1 MSQQHVNRILERD
14 TVEIN
19 KLLLVSQALEF
30 NFFQLFHS
38 SKDEK
43 FTGKN
48 TAVAY
53 GGGFNYAHVGDKI
66 TNGDAAIAE
75 LKMTSLDELLKSE
88 KERSAA
94 LKDTL
99 DSKNMIISMLQ
110 EKIRMWEEK
119 VESQQLLIDSLQE
132 KLKSY
137 E

>member
-1 MSQQHVNRILERD
+1 MRRINVSQQYVNRILERD

-30 NFFQLFHS
+30 NFFQLFYS

-88 KERSAA
+88 KERSVA

-99 DSKNMIISMLQ
+99 DSKKYDYFYVAGENPYVGGKGRIPT
-110 EKIRMWEEK
+110 
-119 VESQQLLIDSLQE
+119 VVD
-132 KLKSY
+132 
-137 E
+137 